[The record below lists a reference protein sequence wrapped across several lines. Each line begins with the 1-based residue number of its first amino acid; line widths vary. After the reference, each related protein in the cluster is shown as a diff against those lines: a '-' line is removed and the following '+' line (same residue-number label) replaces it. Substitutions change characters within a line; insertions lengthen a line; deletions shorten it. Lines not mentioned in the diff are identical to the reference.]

1 MFKLKE
7 QNLRK
12 RTKSNRGKQPADNDL
27 KVMVKNDASL
37 KVEKQQMNRMK
48 PSTKRAYKKVSREVI
63 REQKNL
69 LEGLNTRE
77 KDRSFSWKT
86 KQQNSIRAAN

>member
-1 MFKLKE
+1 
-7 QNLRK
+7 
-12 RTKSNRGKQPADNDL
+12 
-27 KVMVKNDASL
+27 
-37 KVEKQQMNRMK
+37 MNRMK

-86 KQQNSIRAAN
+86 KQ